1 MNLGQSVFAQL
12 LQFVPQCHFEY
23 LVGKHDANYRNHT
36 CSAWS
41 QFVCM
46 AYAQLTH
53 RHGLRDVAACINSQH
68 GQLYHCGLRHKVSR
82 STLADANE
90 RRDWHLFEQLAQR
103 MVHSA
108 LQLYAHDRPHRLLA
122 QPLYAMDSTVV
133 DLCLKLFPWAHYRST
148 KAAIKAHTVLDLHG
162 AIPVMMT
169 ITAGN
174 IADVKL
180 LDALQLPE
188 YSLVV
193 LDRGYIDYARLYALT
208 QRKCSFVVRA
218 KSNLQ
223 FGCVHA
229 FDFDRRQG
237 VLSDQVIEFSLEKAR
252 RDYPT
257 VLRRVRYIDEPTCVE
272 YVYLSDRFDLDALS
286 IAQIYRQR
294 WQIELFFK
302 WLKQNLN
309 IRHFFGNSQNAVK
322 SQLWIA
328 VCVYLAALMAHKTLR
343 IPLSLHTLL
352 QIIEVNLLD
361 KTLITQLAAQAIEP
375 VPQPIDLMQ
384 KTLF

>member
-1 MNLGQSVFAQL
+1 
-12 LQFVPQCHFEY
+12 
-23 LVGKHDANYRNHT
+23 
-36 CSAWS
+36 
-41 QFVCM
+41 
-46 AYAQLTH
+46 
-53 RHGLRDVAACINSQH
+53 
-68 GQLYHCGLRHKVSR
+68 
-82 STLADANE
+82 
-90 RRDWHLFEQLAQR
+90 
-103 MVHSA
+103 
-108 LQLYAHDRPHRLLA
+108 
-122 QPLYAMDSTVV
+122 
-133 DLCLKLFPWAHYRST
+133 
-148 KAAIKAHTVLDLHG
+148 VLDLNG

-180 LDALQLPE
+180 LDALELPE

-223 FGCVHA
+223 FGCLHA
-229 FDFDRRQG
+229 FDFDRPQG
-237 VLSDQVIEFSLEKAR
+237 VCSDQVIEFSSAKAR
-252 RDYPT
+252 ADYPK
-257 VLRRVRYIDEPTCVE
+257 VLRRVRYIDAPTCVE
-272 YVYLSDRFDLDALS
+272 YVYLSDRFDLEALS
-286 IAQIYRQR
+286 IVQIYRQR

-309 IRHFFGNSQNAVK
+309 IRHFFGNSENAVK

-352 QIIEVNLLD
+352 QIVQVNLLD
-361 KTLITQLAAQAIEP
+361 KTPIAQLAAQAIEP
-375 VPQPIDLMQ
+375 VPEPIDLTQ